1 VRALR
6 RAGWTNAR
14 VLVGGWA
21 AWQQAGLPVER
32 KLAVVMEQGAEAS

>member
-1 VRALR
+1 MRELR
-6 RAGWTNAR
+6 KAGWTNAR

-32 KLAVVMEQGAEAS
+32 KPPVVMEQGAEAS